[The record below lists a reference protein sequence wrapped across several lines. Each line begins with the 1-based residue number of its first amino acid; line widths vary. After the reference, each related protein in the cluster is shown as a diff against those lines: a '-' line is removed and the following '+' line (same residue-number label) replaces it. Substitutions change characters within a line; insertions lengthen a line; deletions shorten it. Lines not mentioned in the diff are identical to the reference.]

1 MDYKEDLK
9 KAVEV
14 LQNGGLILYPTDTI
28 WGIGCDAINPEAV
41 KKVYD
46 LKKRADSKSML
57 VLVENEVRLASYV
70 EKVPELAYDLIDMSG
85 KPLTIIYPKAKN
97 LASNLIAEDGS
108 IGIRVTREDFSKALC
123 QKFRKPVV
131 STSANVSG
139 EQGPRHFGEIS
150 QAIID
155 GVDYVVRYRQDETSN
170 PAPSGIIKLEV
181 DGQVRV
187 IRE

>member
-1 MDYKEDLK
+1 MDYRDDLK
-9 KAVEV
+9 RAVEV

-28 WGIGCDAINPEAV
+28 WGIGCDATHPEAV

-46 LKKRADSKSML
+46 LKQRADSKSML
-57 VLVENEVRLASYV
+57 VLVENEVRLSSYV
-70 EKVPELAYDLIDMSG
+70 EEVPEMAYDLIEMSE
-85 KPLTIIYPKAKN
+85 KPLTIIYPKGKN
-97 LASNLIAEDGS
+97 LASNLVAEDGS

-139 EQGPRHFGEIS
+139 DPAPRYFGEIS
-150 QAIID
+150 QAIIN

-170 PAPSGIIKLEV
+170 PTPSGIIKLEV